1 MPDNP
6 AFSET
11 PALVYNNILYRTGVL
26 LSMSKKNRNR
36 QSGLPFIVS
45 AVAAIL
51 YTVLVRM
58 VDVQP
63 IGPQNSEVGFARLNG
78 WVFAKAGSH
87 TLFYW
92 LSEVLVIAAILLAF
106 LFALKGLVQ
115 MLRRR
120 SIARVDSRILLLGV
134 MFVLVIATYFLF
146 EKVIINYR
154 PVLEDGVLEASF
166 PSSHTMVTMTIFGCV
181 RAFFKTEPG
190 DNGLM
195 QVLLL
200 AGTILAPLFRLLSGM
215 HWVTDII
222 GGCLYSVMF
231 IALYRTFLKTPKTG
245 GQSR

>member
-1 MPDNP
+1 
-6 AFSET
+6 
-11 PALVYNNILYRTGVL
+11 
-26 LSMSKKNRNR
+26 
-36 QSGLPFIVS
+36 
-45 AVAAIL
+45 
-51 YTVLVRM
+51 
-58 VDVQP
+58 
-63 IGPQNSEVGFARLNG
+63 
-78 WVFAKAGSH
+78 
-87 TLFYW
+87 
-92 LSEVLVIAAILLAF
+92 
-106 LFALKGLVQ
+106 
-115 MLRRR
+115 
-120 SIARVDSRILLLGV
+120 

-200 AGTILAPLFRLLSGM
+200 AGTVLAPLFRLLSGM